1 VLNEADKASFL
12 SSLAVY
18 VAPQTEGESFGI
30 VLLEAMAA
38 GATVAA
44 SRLPAFVDVTRD
56 GRDAALFAIGD
67 ADAAARTIAR
77 LLDDTDRRNGLRT
90 TALEGVRRFD
100 WSRIGR
106 DVEAVYQAVL
116 AGSGHESAGR

>member
-1 VLNEADKASFL
+1 MPGCSSPAAARGIRDELGRLTEADKARFL

-38 GATVAA
+38 GAPVVA

-56 GRDAALFAIGD
+56 GRDAELFETGD
-67 ADAAARTIAR
+67 ADDAARAIAR
-77 LLDDTDRRNGLRT
+77 LLDDEARRDA
-90 TALEGVRRFD
+90 TACL
-100 WSRIGR
+100 
-106 DVEAVYQAVL
+106 
-116 AGSGHESAGR
+116 GS